1 MPRSG
6 GVTRRGGDPMP
17 VKGFWSHLQDCLQHG
32 LGGIDRQARSQRR
45 EAAGQQEPPRTLV
58 SQGQGGG
65 DG

>member
-6 GVTRRGGDPMP
+6 GVTRRGGDRMP
-17 VKGFWSHLQDCLQHG
+17 VKDLWSHLQDCLQHG
-32 LGGIDRQARSQRR
+32 LAGIDRQARSQRR

-58 SQGQGGG
+58 SQGIS